1 MTVATE
7 PSPQAVVAP
16 APEPVL
22 EISNLHLSFPGTP
35 PVPALRGVSLSIG
48 PGEVVGLVGESG
60 SGKTVLGLAA
70 LGLLPPLKGLRIEGQ
85 VRLGGLDMATAPE
98 AQRRARRG
106 VYVGAVFQDPMA
118 ALNPAMR
125 VGRQVAEAAG
135 GADRRAVAALLADA
149 GVPHPEERARQYPHE
164 LSGGLRQRV
173 TIAMAVAR
181 APRLVVADEPTTALD
196 VTVQAH
202 VLALL
207 GRLRERGTS
216 VLLVTHDLAVA
227 ASICDRIAVAYA
239 GRIVEHGPTS
249 ALLAA
254 PAHPYTLGLLAS
266 RPRIDGPSG
275 PLASLAGRMPDPR
288 DVPSGCAFIPRCP
301 LAEARCAEQPASA
314 AIGPQHTV
322 ECHRASE
329 LLAWPPAPE
338 HDLEPLARVDPT
350 PEPVQAARAAGRP
363 DTALRVHQIVK
374 EFGGSTGRLRL
385 GATRPPF
392 RAVDEVSVDLRRG
405 GALAIV
411 GESGCGKTT
420 LLRMVVGLL
429 TPTSG
434 TIHHGPGAP
443 PQLIFQ
449 DAGAS
454 LTPWLTVGQMLG
466 ERLTR
471 SGVAHGEREQRIRE
485 ALEAVGLAV
494 EVAALRPRQL
504 SGGQRQ
510 RAAIARA
517 VIVPPALLACD
528 EPVSALDVS
537 LAAQVLNLLGELRRR
552 LHLTL
557 LFVTHDLAVARAVA
571 DEILVMHDG
580 RVVERG
586 EVEQVLRAPR
596 EAYTR
601 ALLDAVPKMRPL
613 LARGASA

>member
-7 PSPQAVVAP
+7 PSPRAVA
-16 APEPVL
+16 ASTSAPVL
-22 EISNLHLSFPGTP
+22 EVSDLHLTFPGTP
-35 PVPALRGVSLSIG
+35 PVAALRGVSLSVG

-70 LGLLPPLKGLRIEGQ
+70 LGLLPALKGLRIEGQ
-85 VRLGGLDMATAPE
+85 VRLGGLDMAAAPE
-98 AQRRARRG
+98 AERRARRG

-118 ALNPAMR
+118 ALNPSMR

-135 GADRRAVAALLADA
+135 GADSRAVAALLADA
-149 GVPHPEERARQYPHE
+149 GVPHPEGRSRQYPHE

-227 ASICDRIAVAYA
+227 AAICDRIAVAYA
-239 GRIVEHGPTS
+239 GRIVEIGPTS
-249 ALLAA
+249 ELIAA
-254 PAHPYTLGLLAS
+254 PAHPYTMGLLAS

-288 DVPSGCAFIPRCP
+288 DVPAGCAFIPRCP
-301 LAEARCAEQPASA
+301 LAEPRCGKPPAPA
-314 AIGPQHTV
+314 AVGPHRTV

-338 HDLEPLARVDPT
+338 SRPVTRPVPAPPAAVRHDM
-350 PEPVQAARAAGRP
+350 
-363 DTALRVHQIVK
+363 ALRVHQIVR
-374 EFGGSTGRLRL
+374 EFGASGGGLRL
-385 GATRPPF
+385 GAARPPF
-392 RAVDEVSVDLRRG
+392 RAVDEVSVTLRRG
-405 GALAIV
+405 GSLAIV

-429 TPTSG
+429 APTSG

-471 SGVAHGEREQRIRE
+471 SGVPHAEREPRVHG
-485 ALEAVGLAV
+485 ALDAVGLSV
-494 EVAALRPRQL
+494 EVAAMRPRQL

-552 LHLTL
+552 LNLTL

-571 DEILVMHDG
+571 DEVLVMHDG
-580 RVVERG
+580 KVVERG
-586 EVEQVLRAPR
+586 EVEQVLSAPR

-601 ALLDAVPKMRPL
+601 ALLDAVPKMRG
-613 LARGASA
+613 LAQRAPA